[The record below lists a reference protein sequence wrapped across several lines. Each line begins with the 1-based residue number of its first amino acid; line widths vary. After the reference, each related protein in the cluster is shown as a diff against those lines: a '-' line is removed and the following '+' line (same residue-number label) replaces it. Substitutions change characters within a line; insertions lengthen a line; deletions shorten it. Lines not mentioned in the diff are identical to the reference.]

1 MGTKLCVR
9 ARGALYRMRRKLED
23 RRGASDFIAFLV
35 LALIGVV
42 VGGILAALFTDT
54 IKEVWKSIQERIMDL
69 FNYS

>member
-23 RRGASDFIAFLV
+23 RRGASDYIAVLV
-35 LALIGVV
+35 LVLLAVV
-42 VGGILAALFTDT
+42 IGGIMLGLFGDT
-54 IKEVWKSIQERIMDL
+54 IREVWETIATRIKDL